1 MAGVEEANGHRPVGL
16 SHVLDPSLAA
26 ATRPDPAALG
36 FDLDSALESV
46 MSLQARAPDDA
57 FSSSYL
63 GTEREGNAV
72 VIDESGLALTIG
84 YLIAESETVMLGR
97 MDGRVA
103 PAHAVAYD
111 YKTGF
116 GLVRAAQPLGVK
128 PIALGSSAGVAED
141 STLIVAAR
149 GGRGQAINGRVV
161 SKREF
166 AGYWEYMLDEAIF
179 TTPPH
184 PHWSGAALIDRGGRL
199 VGIGSLFV
207 QDAVE
212 GAESKPGNMF
222 VPIDLFRAVHDDL
235 ITHGRSPGPPR
246 PWLGLYS
253 VEALG
258 RVLVTSVSDDGPADR
273 AGVEA
278 GDVVLSVNGTK
289 IGSIARMY
297 RELWSTGAAG
307 VVVELGL
314 MRDDARIR
322 VDVETADRESFMKRP
337 RAH

>member
-1 MAGVEEANGHRPVGL
+1 MSGIEEANGHRPIGL

-26 ATRPDPAALG
+26 ATRPDPEELS
-36 FDLDSALESV
+36 FDLDAALESV

-84 YLIAESETVMLGR
+84 YLIAESESVMLSR
-97 MDGRVA
+97 FDGQVT

-116 GLVRAAQPLGVK
+116 GLVQAATPLGVK
-128 PIALGSSAGVAED
+128 PFALGSSANVAED

-149 GGRGQAINGRVV
+149 GGRSQAINGLVV

-184 PHWSGAALIDRGGRL
+184 PHWSGAALIDSDGRL

-207 QDAVE
+207 QDAAE
-212 GAESKPGNMF
+212 GVESKPGNMF
-222 VPIDLFRAVHDDL
+222 VPIDLFKAVHDDL
-235 ITHGRSPGPPR
+235 VTHGRSPGPPR

-253 VEALG
+253 MEALG
-258 RVLVTSVSDDGPADR
+258 RVLVTSVSHDGPADT

-278 GDVVLSVNGTK
+278 GDVVVSVDGTK
-289 IGSIARMY
+289 VGTIADMY
-297 RELWSTGAAG
+297 RKIWSIGAAG
-307 VVVELGL
+307 VVVDLSL
-314 MRDDARIR
+314 LRDNEVIHIK
-322 VDVETADRESFMKRP
+322 VESTDRELRFKQP